1 MLDIYNTGSAMNC
14 YQSKYWQVDLPAEWQ
29 AEQEDDAVVLY
40 HPDNDGAL
48 LISTMQEDEDITD
61 EYLAELVD
69 EHVAAD
75 AELEQ
80 VEFGPFDGLSVC
92 YESEGE
98 YWCEWYLRARQML
111 LFITYNCPLDQ
122 EAMQDDVVESI
133 LESLQL
139 PSENQLH

>member
-1 MLDIYNTGSAMNC
+1 MNT

-29 AEQEDDAVVLY
+29 AEQEDDAVILY
-40 HPDNDGAL
+40 HSKHDGSL
-48 LISTMQEDEDITD
+48 LISALQEDDTISD
-61 EYLAELVD
+61 EYLADLVD
-69 EHVAAD
+69 EHIAAD

-98 YWCEWYLRARQML
+98 YWCEWYLRARHVL
-111 LFITYNCPLDQ
+111 LFITYNCPLAQ
-122 EAMQDDVVESI
+122 EGSEDDVVESI

-139 PSENQLH
+139 RSDSQLH